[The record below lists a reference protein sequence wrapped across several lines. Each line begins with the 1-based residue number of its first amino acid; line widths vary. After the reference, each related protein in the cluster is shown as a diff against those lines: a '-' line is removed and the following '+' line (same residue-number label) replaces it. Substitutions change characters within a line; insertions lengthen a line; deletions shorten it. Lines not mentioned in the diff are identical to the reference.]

1 MTSSRSIRYL
11 KRCNYK
17 LEKENKALLEE
28 LQENRSKRQREEEE
42 EKAPVKRPRLWH

>member
-28 LQENRSKRQREEEE
+28 LQENRNKRQREEEQRIS
-42 EKAPVKRPRLWH
+42 VKRPRLWH